1 MDIRRKRK
9 NTSKRRTFEDE
20 QEDVEEK
27 EELQGE

>member
-9 NTSKRRTFEDE
+9 NTSKRRTFKDE